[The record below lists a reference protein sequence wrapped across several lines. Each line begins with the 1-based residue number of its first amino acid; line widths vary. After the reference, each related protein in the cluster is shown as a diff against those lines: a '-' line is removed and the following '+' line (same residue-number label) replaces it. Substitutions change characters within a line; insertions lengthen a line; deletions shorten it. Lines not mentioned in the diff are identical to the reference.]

1 MISILLYR
9 MMNGNV
15 LFLVSILVSIAVHAS
30 LAVGVQHLHFT
41 PAQIPLK
48 SGNVS
53 RELAIHIVFED
64 SQTSSEEIEMAKNV
78 TKFNEVDTRPREG
91 NQSPIA
97 KQENKE
103 NLKLVK
109 EDFYILMP
117 DGESVPEIAREEIVN
132 KNEPEFKTV
141 SGRMPTQNI
150 ANPSGIQQKVVLPHT
165 ERVQNVVVDLSKP
178 LPYQQTS
185 EKTSDVENGVLGH
198 TEPGYIKNPPP
209 EYPRL
214 ARKLE
219 YTGKV
224 TLNVEVKAD
233 GRCGQVQLV
242 TSSGYSMLD
251 NAATGAVKE
260 WKFTPA
266 KKWGKAVTSFT
277 EITVNFQLE

>member
-1 MISILLYR
+1 

-30 LAVGVQHLHFT
+30 LAIGIQHLHFSS
-41 PAQIPLK
+41 AQISLK
-48 SGNVS
+48 SGDVS
-53 RELAIHIVFED
+53 RELAIHIVFAD
-64 SQTSSEEIEMAKNV
+64 PQPSSEETESTKNI
-78 TKFNEVDTRPREG
+78 TKINEGETKPREE
-91 NQSPIA
+91 NQFPID
-97 KQENKE
+97 KQENQE
-103 NLKLVK
+103 NLKLVE
-109 EDFYILMP
+109 EDSYILMP
-117 DGESVPEIAREEIVN
+117 DGEPIPEIAREEIIN
-132 KNEPEFKTV
+132 KSEPELKTV
-141 SGRMPTQNI
+141 SGQMSTQNI
-150 ANPSGIQQKVVLPHT
+150 ANPSGIQQKVVLPHS